1 MTEAMKKEVMNIRL
15 ESLGRAFLKAIEK
28 WEAEKNEGSKEQGNG
43 GCGNSVVPC
52 AGKN

>member
-28 WEAEKNEGSKEQGNG
+28 WEAEKNEGSKEQGNSS
-43 GCGNSVVPC
+43 CRNNVVSC
-52 AGKN
+52 VGKN